1 MVLRVLEG
9 YATKTTKD
17 VDERRSIE
25 AQEDEE
31 EQRDERQEQ
40 EVNVTVSQCQDA
52 VPLIK

>member
-9 YATKTTKD
+9 YATKTTKGA
-17 VDERRSIE
+17 DERCSIE

-40 EVNVTVSQCQDA
+40 EVNVTVSQCHDA